1 MKKAAVA
8 GFGFMGM
15 THTVNIL
22 KNKDLDL
29 KAIIDI
35 NPALINLNSTGGN
48 ISTGKISEEDFGK
61 ISKYSN
67 LKECLDSEELDAVH
81 LCVHTNLHYEMTKE
95 CLLHDKHVFI
105 EKPFCLEIDKG
116 EELINLAAKMGRIL
130 MVGHVVRFMPPYQKL
145 KKFIDTEEF
154 GKLRFL
160 SFSRFCGIPQWGQWK
175 DKKVIGTS
183 GGALFDLVIHD
194 IDFANYA
201 LGIPDEIKSNCLP
214 GKFGNSDYISAM
226 WSYQN
231 RNIHV
236 KIEGG
241 NIFHGNF
248 PFEAGFMAEFERA
261 SITYSSSGGDKIMI
275 SDDESIREV
284 PAGDAGEGY
293 FNEIKYFSQC
303 INNNTMPF
311 ECMPQSSLQSV
322 MLCYKHL

>member
-22 KNKDLDL
+22 KNKDLEL

-35 NPALINLNSTGGN
+35 NPELINLNSTGGN
-48 ISTGKISEEDFGK
+48 ISTGKISDEEFSR
-61 ISKYSN
+61 IRKYSS
-67 LKECLDSEELDAVH
+67 LRECLDSEELDAVH
-81 LCVHTNLHYEMTKE
+81 LCVHTNLHYEMARE

-105 EKPFCLEIDKG
+105 EKPFCLEIEKG
-116 EELINLAAKMGRIL
+116 EELIDLAAERGRIL
-130 MVGHVVRFMPPYQKL
+130 MVGHVVRFMPPYLKL
-145 KKFIDTEEF
+145 KEFIDTEEF
-154 GKLRFL
+154 GKLKFL
-160 SFSRFCGIPQWGQWK
+160 SLSRFCGIPQWGQWK
-175 DKKVIGTS
+175 DKKVIGSS

-194 IDFANYA
+194 IDFAQYA
-201 LGIPDEIKSNCLP
+201 LGIPDHIKSTCLP

-226 WSYQN
+226 WNYKKGN
-231 RNIHV
+231 FHI

-248 PFEAGFMAEFERA
+248 PFEAGYMAEFERA
-261 SITYSSSGGDKIMI
+261 SVSYSSSGGDKINI
-275 SDDESIREV
+275 SDDKSITVV

-293 FNEIKYFSQC
+293 FNEINYFSQC
-303 INNNTMPF
+303 INNNSMPV

-322 MLCYKHL
+322 KLCYKHI